1 MRPLFRNASFVV
13 LGAALVLVIVF
24 SLQAADKRKAA
35 PAKTGPNYTIVNT
48 DGQHLIVVNNRN
60 NTLYFYAID
69 HEAKIGDD
77 LKLRG
82 SLDLTGV
89 GKDVLKPVT
98 TKAFRGK
105 EK

>member
-24 SLQAADKRKAA
+24 SLQAADKRKPAA
-35 PAKTGPNYTIVNT
+35 SKTAPNYTVVNT

-69 HEAKIGDD
+69 SEAKIGDD

-98 TKAFRGK
+98 TKAFEGK

>member
-1 MRPLFRNASFVV
+1 MRPLFRNASFIV

-60 NTLYFYAID
+60 NTVYFYAID
-69 HEAKIGDD
+69 PEAKIGDD

-82 SLDLTGV
+82 SVNLSDV
-89 GKDVLKPVT
+89 GKDTIHPVT